1 MQSKDRRIIIYF
13 EMIESKN
20 EYRSLARTIW
30 TIEKILENQDMIKTN
45 LGGYLKGYPKG
56 IMAYIAME
64 DEIDILPCIKNLS
77 LTQLPYINDDEI
89 GNCKYSEDL
98 IVNEMGFLIPR
109 KIEEPGGDPDVIIIP
124 GRFFDTKGNRIG
136 RGKGLYDNFLKKHL
150 TATFV
155 GISLNESLVELL
167 PNNGDDIKM
176 DIIITEKEILD
187 IK

>member
-13 EMIESKN
+13 EMIQSKK

-30 TIEKILENQDMIKTN
+30 TIENILESQDLINTN
-45 LGGYLKGYPKG
+45 LGEYLKDYLKG

-77 LTQLPYINDDEI
+77 STQLPYINDDEI
-89 GNCKYSEDL
+89 GNCRYSQDL
-98 IVNEMGFLIPR
+98 ILNEMGFLIPR
-109 KIEEPGGDPDVIIIP
+109 KIVEPREDPDIIIIP
-124 GRFFDTKGNRIG
+124 GRFFDTNGNRIG
-136 RGKGLYDNFLKKHL
+136 RGKGLYDKFLKNHL
-150 TATFV
+150 SATFV
-155 GISLNESLVELL
+155 GISLDEALVELL

-187 IK
+187 IR